1 MSRHRDVRNM
11 NLEGEYTI
19 TPCVRYL
26 LSIESTSEELDDQ
39 AFSEGEEDLSPADY
53 GMLVSPDIS

>member
-1 MSRHRDVRNM
+1 M